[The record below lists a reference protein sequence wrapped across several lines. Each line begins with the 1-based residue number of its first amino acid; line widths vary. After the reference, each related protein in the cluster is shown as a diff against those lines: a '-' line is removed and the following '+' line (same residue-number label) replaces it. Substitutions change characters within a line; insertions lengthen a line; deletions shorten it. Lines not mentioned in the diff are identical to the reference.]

1 MAAVVMLQIR
11 FSAIC
16 LLCLE
21 VIFADHVSLL
31 VFHLVFNLLGV
42 FGIGTGSGDEFAHF
56 AADEITN

>member
-1 MAAVVMLQIR
+1 MLQIR

-31 VFHLVFNLLGV
+31 VFNLVFNLLGV
-42 FGIGTGSGDEFAHF
+42 FGIGTGSGDEFAHS